1 MLTKCIQ
8 SVLQKRGGVYNQT
21 QRGKLPHTGGEMAKY
36 EKVISFRFEKN
47 IVDMIDWLIDYK
59 SEKLKSSDGAPANLN
74 KTDIVELAI
83 KNLYYITL
91 GNSRDA
97 DVVDRINTFVND
109 SVNHSMNAFNRRIEE
124 LLFIVKKIELGNKV
138 LYRSPSVLPPPNDI
152 DQAIRILVNER
163 SGWNDALDEYMLNAW
178 RSNKIKN
185 HLK

>member
-1 MLTKCIQ
+1 
-8 SVLQKRGGVYNQT
+8 
-21 QRGKLPHTGGEMAKY
+21 MAKY
-36 EKVISFRFEKN
+36 EKVISFRLEKN
-47 IVDMIDWLIDYK
+47 IVDMIDWLINHK
-59 SEKLKSSDGAPANLN
+59 SEELKRSDGETVKLSR
-74 KTDIVELAI
+74 TDIVEMAI
-83 KNLYYITL
+83 RNLYYISV

-97 DVVDRINTFVND
+97 DVVERLNIFVKD
-109 SVNHSMNAFNRRIEE
+109 SVNHSMNALNSRIDE
-124 LLFIVKKIELGNKV
+124 LTFIVKKIELGNKV